1 MNPAPNL
8 VLVGPMGAG
17 KSSIGK
23 RLAARLGL
31 EFVDADQ
38 LIEQRAGARVPM
50 LFELE
55 GEAAFRAREEI
66 LLGELL
72 QGDQRVVATGGGAV
86 LSEGSR
92 EQMRRRAFVV
102 YLKLGIDGQLQRL
115 ERDSSR
121 PLLAGGDRRQKLE
134 TLASVRNSLYEEVA
148 DLVFVA
154 DGLAVGAATSRL
166 LDLVQSHWRREAA
179 A

>member
-23 RLAARLGL
+23 RLSTRLGL

-55 GEAAFRAREEI
+55 GEPAFRAREES

-72 QGDQRVVATGGGAV
+72 QGQERVIATGGGAV
-86 LSEGSR
+86 LSAASR
-92 EQMRRRAFVV
+92 ERMRRRAFVV
-102 YLKLGIDGQLQRL
+102 YLKLGVDGQLQRL
-115 ERDSSR
+115 ARDSNR
-121 PLLAGGDRRQKLE
+121 PLLAGGDRRQ
-134 TLASVRNSLYEEVA
+134 TLQALARVRNPLYEEVA
-148 DLVFVA
+148 DMVFAA

-166 LDLVQSHWRREAA
+166 HELVQSQWRREAA